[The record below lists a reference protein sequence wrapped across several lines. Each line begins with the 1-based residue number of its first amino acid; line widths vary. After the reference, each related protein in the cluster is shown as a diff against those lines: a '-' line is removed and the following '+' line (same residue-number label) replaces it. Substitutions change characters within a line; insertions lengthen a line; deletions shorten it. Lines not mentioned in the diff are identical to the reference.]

1 MSGGPLVV
9 IGDALLDVDLE
20 GTAERLSPD
29 APVPVVDCVR
39 EHERP
44 GGAGLAARLAA
55 GLTGHDVVLITAT
68 GDDRAGRRLEELISA
83 YAEVVRLPM
92 SGTSSCKIRVRAAG
106 QSLIRIDKGDGRVT
120 GGPLAPRVTEVLGQA
135 GAVLVSDYGRG
146 VAAHPGLRRSLA
158 SLPDRVPVIWDPHP
172 LGAVPLPGAR
182 LVTPNHAE
190 ARALA
195 GNANG
200 AAAGPLTQAARDAA
214 ALVGRWRVTGVAV
227 TLGERGALLSVGER
241 APYVSPAPRL
251 SPHFRADGC
260 GAGDCFAAA
269 AAHVLH
275 GGGVVTEAVTEA
287 VRCASAF
294 VAAGGVSAA
303 DGTGA
308 YGRPEDSAG
317 AAPEG
322 DGPWDVVRRARDGG
336 GRVVATGG
344 CFDLLHAGHV
354 SMLREARRLGDCL
367 VVCVNSDASVRRLK
381 GPDRPLVPLADRTR
395 VLAALECVDA
405 VAVFDELTPVEV
417 LERLRP
423 DVWVKG
429 ADYSG
434 VDLVE
439 AETVR
444 RHGGEVVLLPY
455 LDGRSTSR
463 LVARVRE
470 TAGVILGGDGE

>member
-1 MSGGPLVV
+1 MRGGPLVV

-29 APVPVVDCVR
+29 APVPVVNCVR

-55 GLTGHDVVLITAT
+55 EMTGHDVVLVTAV
-68 GDDRAGRRLEELISA
+68 GDDRAGRRLEELMTA

-92 SGTSSCKIRVRAAG
+92 SGASSCKIRVRAAG
-106 QSLIRIDKGDGRVT
+106 QSLVRIDKGDGRVT
-120 GGPLAPRVTEVLGQA
+120 DGPLDPRVAEALGRA

-146 VAAHPGLRRSLA
+146 VAAHSGLRRVLA
-158 SLPDRVPVIWDPHP
+158 GLPDGVPVVWDPHP
-172 LGAVPLPGAR
+172 AGAVPLPGAR
-182 LVTPNHAE
+182 LVTPNHIE
-190 ARALA
+190 ARAFA
-195 GNANG
+195 RSVNG
-200 AAAGPLTQAARDAA
+200 AGAGSLAQVAGDAA
-214 ALVGRWRVTGVAV
+214 ELVGRWRVTGVAV
-227 TLGERGALLSVGER
+227 TLGERGALLSVGEP

-251 SPHFRADGC
+251 SPGVRADSC

-269 AAHVLH
+269 AVDVLH

-287 VRCASAF
+287 VRRASAF
-294 VAAGGVSAA
+294 VAAGGVAA
-303 DGTGA
+303 TGGSG
-308 YGRPEDSAG
+308 GRPADRT
-317 AAPEG
+317 EG
-322 DGPWDVVRRARDGG
+322 EGPQDVIRRVRAGG

-367 VVCVNSDASVRRLK
+367 VVCVNSDASVRALK

-405 VAVFDELTPVEV
+405 VAVFDEPTPVAL

-444 RHGGEVVLLPY
+444 GHGGEVVLLPY
-455 LDGRSTSR
+455 LDGRSTSG

-470 TAGVILGGDGE
+470 TAAGIFGGDGE

>member
-1 MSGGPLVV
+1 MRGGPLVV

-29 APVPVVDCVR
+29 APVPVVNCVR

-55 GLTGHDVVLITAT
+55 GMTGHDVILITAI
-68 GDDRAGRRLEELISA
+68 GDDRAGRRLEELLAA
-83 YAEVVRLPM
+83 YAEVVGVPM
-92 SGTSSCKIRVRAAG
+92 SGASSCKIRVRAAG

-120 GGPLAPRVTEVLGQA
+120 DGPLAPRVAEVLGQA

-146 VAAHPGLRRSLA
+146 VAAHPGLRRLLA
-158 SLPDRVPVIWDPHP
+158 DLPDGVPVVWDPHP
-172 LGAVPLPGAR
+172 AGAVPLPGAR

-195 GNANG
+195 GSPKSTG
-200 AAAGPLTQAARDAA
+200 AGPLTQAARDAA
-214 ALVGRWRVTGVAV
+214 ALVDRWRVTGVAV
-227 TLGERGALLSVGER
+227 TLGERGALLSVGEL

-251 SPHFRADGC
+251 PPNVRADSC

-294 VAAGGVSAA
+294 VAAGGVAA
-303 DGTGA
+303 AATGTRA
-308 YGRPEDSAG
+308 YGRTED
-317 AAPEG
+317 P
-322 DGPWDVVRRARDGG
+322 DGPWEVIRRVRESG

-367 VVCVNSDASVRRLK
+367 VVCVNSDASVRTLK
-381 GPDRPLVPLADRTR
+381 GPDRPLVPLADRRR

-405 VAVFDELTPVEV
+405 VAVFDELTPVEL

-444 RHGGEVVLLPY
+444 SHGGEVVLLPY

-470 TAGVILGGDGE
+470 TAGVIFGGDGE